1 VLRPGRQSGPLVVQD
16 PASSSINLLAAL
28 VLIGLNAF
36 FVTAEFALVRVRET
50 RLVQLEQEGSAQAK
64 TARAALHDLDAYL
77 SVCQVGITIASLG
90 LGWVG
95 EPAVS
100 ALIRPGLGALGIVG
114 EGLVGLISVILGFV
128 IITYVHLV
136 FGEQAPKYFSIQRA
150 EGAALWIS
158 GPLRFFMLL
167 FRPMVWLVNASTN
180 FVLRPWG
187 IRLGEEMEA
196 HSEEELRI
204 MISSSTA
211 SGILEPE
218 ERDYLNNVFDFG
230 DTVAREVMV
239 PRPDIIALPSD
250 APLEE
255 LVEKA
260 AFDRYTRYP
269 VYEGDLDHVLGA
281 VHVKDLFRAARED
294 PENFDLAPLIRDC
307 LVVPENKKIEEILR
321 EFQRRKLQMAIV
333 IDEWGSV
340 EGLVTIEDVLEE
352 IVGEIQDEF
361 DEDEASIEP
370 ISENTYA
377 IDGRIPIT
385 GVNEY
390 FGLDLPHE
398 DFDTIGGYV
407 LGSLGRPPEPGDTV
421 EVDGGATLRVKSVD
435 GPRVS
440 MLTFDQRGRSDRE
453 KDS

>member
-1 VLRPGRQSGPLVVQD
+1 VQD
-16 PASSSINLLAAL
+16 PGLSWFSLIAAL
-28 VLIGLNAF
+28 VLIALNGF
-36 FVTAEFALVRVRET
+36 FVAAEFALVRVRET
-50 RLVQLEQEGSAQAK
+50 RIMQLEQEGSA
-64 TARAALHDLDAYL
+64 RAGMVRTALHDLDAYL

-95 EPAVS
+95 EPAVAS
-100 ALIRPGLGALGIVG
+100 LIRPAFQAVGIFN
-114 EGLVGLISVILGFV
+114 EGLVGLISVVLGFV
-128 IITYVHLV
+128 VITYAHLV
-136 FGEQAPKYFSIQRA
+136 FGEQAPKYFSIGRA
-150 EGAALWIS
+150 ERMALWIAR
-158 GPLRFFMLL
+158 PLRFFMIL

-187 IRLGEEMEA
+187 IRLGEEMEV

-218 ERDYLNNVFDFG
+218 ERDYINNVFDFG
-230 DTVAREVMV
+230 DTVAREIMV
-239 PRPDIIALPSD
+239 PRPDIVALSSD

-255 LVEKA
+255 LVEEA
-260 AFDRYTRYP
+260 AFGRYTRYP

-281 VHVKDLFRAARED
+281 VHVKDLFRAAKEE
-294 PENFDLAPLIRDC
+294 PESFDIKPLIRDC
-307 LVVPENKKIEEILR
+307 LVVPENKRIEEILR
-321 EFQRRKLQMAIV
+321 EFQKRKLQMAIV

-340 EGLVTIEDVLEE
+340 EGLITIEDVVEE
-352 IVGEIQDEF
+352 LVGEIQDEF
-361 DEDEASIEP
+361 DEDEAAIEP
-370 ISENTYA
+370 LSDDVYA

-385 GVNEY
+385 DVNEY
-390 FGLDLPHE
+390 FDLDLHHE

-421 EVDGGATLRVKSVD
+421 EIADGATLRVKSVD

-440 MLTFDQRGRSDRE
+440 MLTFDRRDGSGREESP
-453 KDS
+453 

>member
-1 VLRPGRQSGPLVVQD
+1 M
-16 PASSSINLLAAL
+16 NLLAAL
-28 VLIGLNAF
+28 VLIALNGF
-36 FVTAEFALVRVRET
+36 FVAAEFALVRVRET
-50 RLVQLEQEGSAQAK
+50 RIVQLEQEGSA
-64 TARAALHDLDAYL
+64 RAGVVRNALHDLDTYL
-77 SVCQVGITIASLG
+77 SVSQVGITIASLG

-100 ALIRPGLGALGIVG
+100 ALLRPGFEAVGITN
-114 EGLVGLISVILGFV
+114 ERLVQLISVVLGFA
-128 IITYVHLV
+128 IITYAHLV

-150 EGAALWIS
+150 EGTALWIS
-158 GPLRFFMLL
+158 RPLRLFMFL
-167 FRPMVWLVNASTN
+167 FRPMVWLVNTSTN

-187 IRLGEEMEA
+187 IRLGKETEV

-204 MISSSTA
+204 MITSSTA
-211 SGILEPE
+211 SGVLDPQ

-230 DTVAREVMV
+230 DRVAREVMV
-239 PRPDIIALPSD
+239 PRPDIEALPSD

-260 AFDRYTRYP
+260 TFGRYTRYP
-269 VYEGDLDHVLGA
+269 VYEGDLDHILGA
-281 VHVKDLFRAARED
+281 VHVKDLFRAAREE
-294 PENFDLAPLIRDC
+294 PENFDIKPLIRDC
-307 LVVPENKKIEEILR
+307 LVVPENKRIEEILR
-321 EFQRRKLQMAIV
+321 EFQKRKLQMAIV

-340 EGLVTIEDVLEE
+340 EGLITIEDVVEE
-352 IVGEIQDEF
+352 LVGEIQDEF

-370 ISENTYA
+370 LSEDVYA

-385 GVNEY
+385 EVNEY
-390 FGLDLPHE
+390 FDLDLAHE

-421 EVDGGATLRVKSVD
+421 EVDDGSTLRVKSVD

-440 MLTFDQRGRSDRE
+440 ILTFDRRGRSDRE
-453 KDS
+453 EGS